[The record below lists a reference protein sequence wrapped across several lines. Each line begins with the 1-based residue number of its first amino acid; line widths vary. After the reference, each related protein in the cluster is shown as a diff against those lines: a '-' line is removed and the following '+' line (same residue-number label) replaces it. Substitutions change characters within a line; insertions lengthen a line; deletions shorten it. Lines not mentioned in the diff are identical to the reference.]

1 MSQNETREEKEKAKE
16 RWMGWLALS
25 TAIMAVLAA
34 LTTLYMGKFSSR
46 AIMAQGQES
55 DQWAFYQAKSIKQ
68 HTFDLSRKALEL
80 QFHAQKGLPADVTAD
95 LEKTLAKYGDEVKRY
110 DQEKK
115 EIKDKAEGIA
125 KIKLKAQEMGGNFG
139 YALIFLQ
146 IALMLSSLASLTKR
160 HYLWYIALVCNL
172 GWLFFFLD
180 GWLLFY

>member
-1 MSQNETREEKEKAKE
+1 MIDLKDKWQ
-16 RWMGWLALS
+16 GWLALS

-55 DQWAFYQAKSIKQ
+55 DQWAFYQAKSIKG
-68 HTFDLSRKALEL
+68 HTFETNKTTLEL
-80 QFHAQKGLPADVTAD
+80 QYLVQKGLSPEAAAEYQKV
-95 LEKTLAKYGDEVKRY
+95 LNKYGEEIKRY
-110 DQEKK
+110 DGEKK

-125 KIKLKAQEMGGNFG
+125 KVKLKAQEMGGDFA

-146 IALMLSSLASLTKR
+146 IALMLSSIASLTKR
-160 HYLWYIALVCNL
+160 HYLWYIALICNL

-180 GWLLFY
+180 AWILFY

>member
-1 MSQNETREEKEKAKE
+1 MSNKEEKQKEK
-16 RWMGWLALS
+16 WMGWLALS

-68 HTFDLSRKALEL
+68 HTFEMSKHALNL
-80 QFHAQKGLPADVTAD
+80 QYRSQKGLPADVAAD
-95 LEKTLAKYGDEVKRY
+95 FEKTLAKYGDEIKRY
-110 DQEKK
+110 DGEKK

-125 KIKLKAQEMGGNFG
+125 KTKFKAQEMGGNFA

-160 HYLWYIALVCNL
+160 HYLWYIALACNV
-172 GWLFFFLD
+172 GWLFYFLD
-180 GWLLFY
+180 AWLLFY

>member
-1 MSQNETREEKEKAKE
+1 MSNKETKEEKKE
-16 RWMGWLALS
+16 RWMGYLALS

-46 AIMAQGQES
+46 AIMSQGLES

-68 HTFDLSRKALEL
+68 HTFEMSKKSLEL
-80 QFHAQKGLPADVTAD
+80 QYRSQKGLAPDVAADF
-95 LEKTLAKYGDEVKRY
+95 EKTLAKYNDEIKRY
-110 DQEKK
+110 ESEKK

-125 KIKLKAQEMGGNFG
+125 KAKHKAQDMGGNFA

-160 HYLWYIALVCNL
+160 HYLWYIALVCNV
-172 GWLFFFLD
+172 GWLFYFLD
-180 GWLLFY
+180 AWLLFY